1 MLLLVLSLLTTRIKL
16 AKYRKKEQLLKEL
29 GTWWNTVL
37 HPPALNDA
45 AKYLDINDEDVDDEE
60 VDDEEIDTITPKIM
74 ELGKSI
80 YYKLAILIKKKKTY
94 FSSTRNNAPSTKH
107 SRAA

>member
-1 MLLLVLSLLTTRIKL
+1 M
-16 AKYRKKEQLLKEL
+16 AEYRKKEQLLKEL
-29 GTWWNTVL
+29 GIWWNIVL
-37 HPPALNDA
+37 YPLALNDA
-45 AKYLDINDEDVDDEE
+45 AKYLDINDEDVDDKEVDDEE
-60 VDDEEIDTITPKIM
+60 VDDEEIDTITLNIM

-94 FSSTRNNAPSTKH
+94 FSSTRNNAPSIKH